1 MPGYFIDTHDDDM
14 LVEDEDGIEFAD
26 VDEARQAALAALPD
40 MVRDKVRDG
49 EDQTFCASVRD
60 EAGTVLF
67 KATLALMGQ
76 RGPGLKPC

>member
-1 MPGYFIDTHDDDM
+1 MPRYFIDTHDDDM
-14 LVEDEDGIEFAD
+14 LVKDEDGMEFAD
-26 VDEARQAALAALPD
+26 ADEAREAALAALPD

-49 EDQTFCASVRD
+49 TDRTFCASVRD

-67 KATLALMGQ
+67 KATLALTGQ